1 MQRKAK
7 YRINVTRREM
17 LYVGDTPD
25 HTLMLTEMEGE
36 AIEYEA
42 GVAGKFLNRRSV
54 GYHDRTKGAGPMV
67 GYACTTFEGGSVYS
81 RYEGQRD
88 EATKLTSGT
97 WTAYQGTGK
106 LATIKGKGTFTVKP
120 GDKHDEFILEMVG
133 EYEL

>member
-1 MQRKAK
+1 MQRQAK
-7 YRINVTRREM
+7 YKIVVTRREM
-17 LYVGDTPD
+17 LYVGDIPD

-36 AIEYEA
+36 PIEYEV

-88 EATKLTSGT
+88 AATKLTSGT

-106 LATIKGKGTFTVKP
+106 LANIKGKGTFTVKP
-120 GDKHDEFILEMVG
+120 GDRRDEFILEMVG